1 MHIGIHF
8 AIIAVEYPAMTT
20 KPSNASIAASI
31 LQILRPETSGSS
43 SSRLALQRLLLL
55 RALVTVFSIVATMI
69 FHSFSPLI
77 LPLPQLTFAVLCVV
91 VSLLFGVWRLRQE
104 VPIPDHELFAQLLAD
119 VGILIVILFATGG
132 ASNPLISY
140 LLVLLAVGATI
151 LHQRYINVLA
161 IANIV
166 VYTSFLLSELQVD
179 HSDHTND
186 NFQLH
191 LVGMWVTFVVS
202 GALITLFVTRMAEAI
217 RSRELTLARS
227 RENEMRNEQL
237 VAIGTLAAG
246 TAHALGT
253 PLSTMSVLLTDL
265 DKYSEEE
272 LKKMSLKEDISLLR
286 QQVTRCKD
294 SLSKLTQ
301 FYNKADKRQ
310 PINGTLQMFMEEI
323 QDYILNIHP
332 RANVSF
338 TVKDSA
344 HKATLPFDLSIR
356 HAVINLI
363 ENAIKAAESSVLVT
377 SLVTSSPAEM
387 IEIIIQDDGPG
398 IPASVMEN
406 MGEPFISTRKDSM
419 GIGIFLANAAIQR
432 ASGNIEMFNLKNGGA
447 MSIIRLPYKHSELHP
462 ASATDDV

>member
-1 MHIGIHF
+1 LGLITLEYEPMNTTSSNSSL
-8 AIIAVEYPAMTT
+8 VE
-20 KPSNASIAASI
+20 KL
-31 LQILRPETSGSS
+31 LQILRPESSGSS

-55 RALVTVFSIVATMI
+55 RALVTIFSIIATLI
-69 FHSFSPLI
+69 FHSFSPLV
-77 LPLPQLTFAVLCVV
+77 LPVPQLTIAVFCVV
-91 VSLLFGVWRLRQE
+91 ASLLFGTWRLRQKR
-104 VPIPDHELFAQLLAD
+104 PIPEHELLGQLLAD
-119 VGILIVILFATGG
+119 IGILIVILFATGG

-151 LHQRYINVLA
+151 LPQRSVNVLA
-161 IANIV
+161 LANMA

-179 HSDHTND
+179 HNDHTTD

-202 GALITLFVTRMAEAI
+202 GVLITLFVTRMAEAI
-217 RSRELTLARS
+217 RSRELTLARA

-265 DKYSEEE
+265 DKYSEAE
-272 LKKMSLKEDISLLR
+272 LKTMPLKEDISLLR
-286 QQVTRCKD
+286 QQVMRCKD
-294 SLSKLTQ
+294 SLNKLTL
-301 FYNKADKRQ
+301 FYNKADKRS
-310 PINGTLQMFMEEI
+310 PINGTLHMFMEEI
-323 QDYILNIHP
+323 QDYIHNIHP

-338 TVKDSA
+338 TLHETALRASI
-344 HKATLPFDLSIR
+344 PFDLSLR

-377 SLVTSSPAEM
+377 SQVAKSPKAL
-387 IEIIIQDDGPG
+387 IEITIQDDGPG

-447 MSIIRLPYKHSELHP
+447 MSIIRLPCTIESEP
-462 ASATDDV
+462 KSDTPDNSQETQ

>member
-1 MHIGIHF
+1 MRSKLSS
-8 AIIAVEYPAMTT
+8 TT
-20 KPSNASIAASI
+20 FLSGL
-31 LQILRPETSGSS
+31 LQILRPEASGSS

-55 RALVTVFSIVATMI
+55 RALVTIFSITATLI

-77 LPLPQLTFAVLCVV
+77 LPMPQLTLA
-91 VSLLFGVWRLRQE
+91 LFFVACTLIFGFWRLRQE
-104 VPIPDHELFAQLLAD
+104 VPIPEHELFGQLLAD
-119 VGILIVILFATGG
+119 VGILIVILFVTGG

-140 LLVLLAVGATI
+140 LLVNLAVGATI
-151 LHQRYINVLA
+151 LKQRYVNVLA
-161 IANIV
+161 IANMA
-166 VYTSFLLSELQVD
+166 VYTSFLLSELQVEHGD
-179 HSDHTND
+179 HNAD

-202 GALITLFVTRMAEAI
+202 GVLITLFVTRMAEAI

-272 LKKMSLKEDISLLR
+272 LQKMALKEDISLLR
-286 QQVTRCKD
+286 QQVVRCKD
-294 SLSKLTQ
+294 SLNKLTQ

-310 PINGTLQMFMEEI
+310 PINGSVQMFMEEI
-323 QDYILNIHP
+323 QDYIQNIHP
-332 RANVSF
+332 RANVIF
-338 TVKDSA
+338 TLKDSA
-344 HKATLPFDLSIR
+344 QAALIPFDLSIR
-356 HAVINLI
+356 HALINLI
-363 ENAIKAAESSVLVT
+363 ENAIKAADTSVTVT
-377 SLVTSSPAEM
+377 SQVTNSPSEW
-387 IEIIIQDDGPG
+387 IEIIVQDDGPG

-432 ASGNIEMFNLKNGGA
+432 ASGNIEMFNLKSGGA
-447 MSIIRLPYKHSELHP
+447 MSIIRLPCAKDSVT
-462 ASATDDV
+462 ASNPSDKNKDV